1 MEKANALEL
10 YSIVY
15 SECRSHTGLIL
26 DVEDQQILLLDEQG
40 EFFKLPREAIK
51 TILIYNT
58 VENPLRKIDLNH
70 EQVVLPRK
78 VTIQG
83 QPDFSFT
90 GWPIRF
96 LEDLIV
102 FYDIQGKSH
111 LVNVEQ
117 IKRFE
122 SATDLDRETVIELKH
137 TPYAFGFGNNMPLCR
152 SLAESASGTIQPT
165 RMLSDRISISKFLAV
180 YQKGFSKL
188 DRFESRTDYYAR
200 PFLYDTQTKLALIIQ
215 NEEYRAEIPQGF
227 PLNFQWSTG
236 MNFGPQGRLNLGLS
250 EVSMLPYIEPVLVV
264 LFS

>member
-83 QPDFSFT
+83 QHGNGGSQDRKRQNDQHVGAERRPGEDRHAKQRHALGTHSQDGDEEVDPRQRGPDT
-90 GWPIRF
+90 RYLQCPDPIV
-96 LEDLIV
+96 DPNAWTV
-102 FYDIQGKSH
+102 FQ
-111 LVNVEQ
+111 L
-117 IKRFE
+117 R
-122 SATDLDRETVIELKH
+122 
-137 TPYAFGFGNNMPLCR
+137 
-152 SLAESASGTIQPT
+152 
-165 RMLSDRISISKFLAV
+165 
-180 YQKGFSKL
+180 
-188 DRFESRTDYYAR
+188 
-200 PFLYDTQTKLALIIQ
+200 
-215 NEEYRAEIPQGF
+215 
-227 PLNFQWSTG
+227 
-236 MNFGPQGRLNLGLS
+236 
-250 EVSMLPYIEPVLVV
+250 
-264 LFS
+264 